1 MILARHLQN
10 TSSWFDDLN
19 RLFDSAFQRFHTPH
33 DGFRFLA
40 DDGGWT
46 IEIDVPGVRR
56 DAICLEIK
64 DQHLHLAID
73 QEGPFQSRI
82 RYQLPLAKAVD
93 ATAISANLRDGVLN
107 IRLPKRADAV
117 DTKRIEIL

>member
-19 RLFDSAFQRFHTPH
+19 RLFDAAFQRFHAPQ
-33 DGFRFLA
+33 DGFRFLS

-46 IEIDVPGVRR
+46 IELDVPGVRR
-56 DAICLEIK
+56 DAISLEIK
-64 DQHLHLAID
+64 EQQLHLSID
-73 QEGPFQSRI
+73 QEGPFQSRV
-82 RYQLPLAKAVD
+82 RYQLPLAKQVD
-93 ATAISANLRDGVLN
+93 VPAIGANLTDGVLS
-107 IRLPKRADAV
+107 IRLPKRADSV